1 MTLLKKV
8 WRFFLKPKYQ
18 EYNYPIALK
27 RKVFLQLL
35 LTNLLIAAGIGMLI
49 GFLQETLQI
58 DTGEHEVAKMLEE
71 YTPAMVAFLAII
83 IAPLLEESIF
93 RAPLGL
99 FKKSTFFPIA
109 LYTSIVGFGF
119 IHIFNFEAYENALW
133 MAPLLI
139 LPQLI
144 TGLFLG
150 FVRVRMGFLYGV
162 LFHALFNAILLGPI
176 LLVRLLFPEAL

>member
-1 MTLLKKV
+1 MKLLKKV
-8 WRFFLKPKYQ
+8 WGFPLKPKYQ
-18 EYNYPIALK
+18 AYQYPPTLK
-27 RKVFLQLL
+27 RKVFFQLL
-35 LTNLLIAAGIGMLI
+35 LTNLIIAVVIGMLI
-49 GFLQETLQI
+49 GFLQELLEV

-71 YTPAMVAFLAII
+71 YSPLMALFLAVVL
-83 IAPLLEESIF
+83 APLLEESIF

-99 FKKSTFFPIA
+99 FKTSSFFPWA
-109 LYTSIVGFGF
+109 LYVSIIGFGL

-139 LPQLI
+139 LPQLV

-150 FVRVRMGFLYGV
+150 FVRVRMGFMYGV

-176 LLVRLLFPEAL
+176 LVVRSLFPEAL

>member
-1 MTLLKKV
+1 M
-8 WRFFLKPKYQ
+8 LKPKYQ
-18 EYNYPIALK
+18 EYQYPPKIR

-35 LTNLLIAAGIGMLI
+35 ITNLIIAACIGMLI
-49 GFLQETLQI
+49 GFLQEILQV

-71 YTPAMVAFLAII
+71 YSPLMVAFLAIVM
-83 IAPLLEESIF
+83 APLLEESIF

-99 FKKSTFFPIA
+99 FKKSSFFPLA
-109 LYTSIVGFGF
+109 FYLSIIGFGF

-176 LLVRLLFPEAL
+176 LMVRLLFPDAL